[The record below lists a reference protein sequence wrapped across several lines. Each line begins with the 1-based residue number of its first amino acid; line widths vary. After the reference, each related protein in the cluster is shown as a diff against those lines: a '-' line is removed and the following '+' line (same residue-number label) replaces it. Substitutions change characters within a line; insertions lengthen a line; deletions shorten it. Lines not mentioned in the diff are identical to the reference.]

1 MGLLHNLKPV
11 ELIRGLHRL
20 VVEWPQVV
28 AVELQG
34 LLLSQ
39 VLLV

>member
-1 MGLLHNLKPV
+1 MRLLHNLKPV

-20 VVEWPQVV
+20 VVQWSKVV

-34 LLLSQ
+34 LLFGQ